1 MKVSDFSNIKCDPAP
16 TNVSLFS
23 VIVSLWSITTS
34 LVEWWLFSIFGQC
47 FVNMQ
52 THEITSSQHF
62 FFNHAMSFKVITIFI
77 FQVSLVAS
85 IQRSRWSRWW
95 ILCNRKM
102 KNENIS
108 MFSISLDFLSLTL
121 KAHLAHAND
130 TWETEKSC
138 VTRAMMRRM
147 DGTHDL
153 FEYYAKCCR
162 LWALIISFSHFITRH
177 KWNFISETCQFCR
190 IVSSFFV
197 LTFQLFNWRWGG
209 VASSEIWCSRRVSW
223 LI

>member
-1 MKVSDFSNIKCDPAP
+1 MKVSDFTNIKCDPAP

-130 TWETEKSC
+130 TWDREKLCDKS
-138 VTRAMMRRM
+138 
-147 DGTHDL
+147 DDEKNGWHS
-153 FEYYAKCCR
+153 R
-162 LWALIISFSHFITRH
+162 LIRVLCKVLSTVSFNYIILSLH
-177 KWNFISETCQFCR
+177 N
-190 IVSSFFV
+190 SS
-197 LTFQLFNWRWGG
+197 
-209 VASSEIWCSRRVSW
+209 
-223 LI
+223 